1 MNANPRFVDCLVSQA
16 GLALREVKAV
26 ADAHSGEGL
35 GLLLALIEKYP
46 KRVDEFAQLWGDSI
60 DVAYVSPERSLIQYD
75 VARRLPESVA
85 RKVLAIP
92 LYELNYVVTVA
103 TPTPHDPQLAH
114 LLEPLLG
121 GHVSMVFAL
130 PSQIRAALDLA
141 YVGVDELEN
150 LLAGGQTADDH
161 RRGFEKLGKLAR
173 EKAVK
178 EFLRGLFLLAVRNHA
193 SDIHIEPEDENVR
206 IRFRQDGVLQEV
218 LRIELEALPTLV
230 NHIKI
235 RGDVDIAE
243 NRRPQDGRTSIEVG
257 SRVVDVRLSFV
268 PTIHGTKVVARLL
281 GQNAFSAVP
290 DLEELAFSKSVLDN
304 VNSILASP
312 NGIFFITGPTGSG
325 KTTTLFSALKRLNQP
340 GINIMTIEDPVEY
353 RMPGLNQVQVNPEAG
368 VTFESALRAFLRQ
381 DPNVILIGEIR
392 DLETAKIAAQAA
404 LTGHLVMATMHT
416 NSALQAVTRLIQ
428 IGVEPFLVAPSLIGV
443 MAQRLVRRLCAHC
456 KARRSLT
463 PSEIQAYF
471 EWDGKS
477 DVEICRPVGCG
488 RCNGTGFSGRMAI
501 HEIFLIDEET
511 RELIARKATILD
523 IQRHALERGFQS
535 LRYDG
540 YKKVLRG
547 LTTPEEVDRV
557 MIDLDKGDQG

>member
-1 MNANPRFVDCLVSQA
+1 VSANPRFIDFLLNQA
-16 GLALREVKAV
+16 GLTTREVRGFS
-26 ADAHSGEGL
+26 DAHAEDAL
-35 GLLLALIEKYP
+35 GMLLALVEKYP
-46 KRVDEFAQLWGDSI
+46 KRLDEFGQLWGDSI

-85 RKVLAIP
+85 RKVLALP

-103 TPTPHDPQLAH
+103 TPTPNDPQLIN
-114 LLEPLLG
+114 LLEPLLDR
-121 GHVSMVFAL
+121 HVSLVFAF
-130 PSQIRAALDLA
+130 PHQIRSALELA
-141 YVGVDELEN
+141 YVGADELLN
-150 LLAGGQTADDH
+150 LLSGERDAEDN

-193 SDIHIEPEDENVR
+193 SDIHIEPTDEDVR

-218 LRIELEALPTLV
+218 LRIELESLPTLV

-243 NRRPQDGRTSIEVG
+243 NRRPQDGRTSVELG
-257 SRVVDVRLSFV
+257 NRVVDVRLSFV
-268 PTIHGTKVVARLL
+268 PTINGTKVVARLL
-281 GQNAFSAVP
+281 GQNAFSSIP
-290 DLEELAFSKSVLDN
+290 DLDELAFSKSVMDDLN
-304 VNSILASP
+304 AILAVP

-325 KTTTLFSALKRLNQP
+325 KTTTLFSALKRLNRS

-368 VTFESALRAFLRQ
+368 VTFDGALRAFLRQ

-443 MAQRLVRRLCAHC
+443 MAQRLVRRLCDHC
-456 KARRSLT
+456 KVRRSLT
-463 PSEIQAYF
+463 AREIRTYF
-471 EWDGKS
+471 EWDGET
-477 DVEICRPVGCG
+477 DVEFCQPMGCE

-501 HEIFLIDEET
+501 HELFIIDEET
-511 RELIARKATILD
+511 RELIARKASILD
-523 IQRHALERGFQS
+523 IQRHAVERGFRS

-540 YKKVLRG
+540 FKKVLRG

-557 MIDLDKGDQG
+557 MIDLD